1 MTGKD
6 ATEEGFWKLSRIKEA
21 AGAVVHIAC
30 HGKFETGEPLNS
42 GLLLTDG
49 RLDAAEIAQRR
60 LPLSEVIL
68 SACSLGYRPAEAQGV
83 PLSGDD
89 LIGLPGA
96 FLEAGAQSVLVSIPK
111 ARDDATLELMTLYHE
126 QRVEGFPPLFALQAA
141 QKAMMDSRRYPPHL
155 WIGFT
160 LYGCQ

>member
-1 MTGKD
+1 M
-6 ATEEGFWKLSRIKEA
+6 KEA
-21 AGAVVHIAC
+21 NGAIVHIAC

-49 RLDAAEIAQRR
+49 RLDTAEIAQSR
-60 LPLSEVIL
+60 LPFSEVIL
-68 SACSLGYRPAEAQGV
+68 SACSLGYRPTEAQGV
-83 PLSGDD
+83 TLSGDD
-89 LIGLPGA
+89 MIGLPGA
-96 FLEAGAQSVLVSIPK
+96 FLEAGAQSVLVSITK

-126 QRVEGFPPLFALQAA
+126 QRVDGVPPLFALQTT
-141 QKAMMDSRRYPPHL
+141 QKRMINSLRYPPHL